1 MTKFSGDIGLQFT
14 IHIANEYPVPKIVEL
29 TRLALDQGFD
39 QVWVNDNLCHRNI
52 FVVLA
57 AIAAQVPIRLG
68 SAILVPYFRN
78 PIDLADS
85 VASLTELTDG
95 RELSI
100 GIARGAHA
108 IAGNQ
113 VTAEKPLATVR
124 ETVESVKDLI
134 IQVTI
139 IRVLVA
145 ILLIITVVLVNI
157 DIVVEVMGHTV
168 VILMIL
174 IPAIHAILVRIN
186 QVLIIHSLIAIK
198 KVLAIQVNM

>member
-1 MTKFSGDIGLQFT
+1 M
-14 IHIANEYPVPKIVEL
+14 
-29 TRLALDQGFD
+29 
-39 QVWVNDNLCHRNI
+39 
-52 FVVLA
+52 
-57 AIAAQVPIRLG
+57 
-68 SAILVPYFRN
+68 
-78 PIDLADS
+78 
-85 VASLTELTDG
+85 
-95 RELSI
+95 
-100 GIARGAHA
+100 
-108 IAGNQ
+108 
-113 VTAEKPLATVR
+113 
-124 ETVESVKDLI
+124 KDLI